1 MPTLNW
7 LKNATIPSLVILLA
21 VLLVAFGGVMFFE
34 YTHALVGGLL
44 DLSEKNEILK
54 CLGFGMGGVVLAM
67 QLVISHRRARAM
79 ENTKR
84 LAA

>member
-7 LKNATIPSLVILLA
+7 LKNAMIPSLVILLA
-21 VLLVAFGGVMFFE
+21 VLLVAIVGVMYSE
-34 YTHALVGGLL
+34 YAQGLVGGLL

-54 CLGFGMGGVVLAM
+54 CLGFGMGGVVLAI